1 MKNGY
6 IYQKWI
12 VHIKIICYC
21 QELHCLQSKL
31 KVFLEYV
38 GIVAKTRLGSRF
50 YIFNSTFKRAVALVW
65 SRN

>member
-38 GIVAKTRLGSRF
+38 GIVAKTRH
-50 YIFNSTFKRAVALVW
+50 
-65 SRN
+65 